1 MNGRRSDSGPGEPNP
16 WVRRTPG
23 SEPEEIEEE
32 PELPPSPWNH
42 PVDPPPHLV
51 TGQGADPNATG
62 TWFASVQPPGP
73 DEPAAEPFA
82 TPPPGP
88 QWGPDGGPA
97 EAPSLRREPPPEP
110 ERRTGGLPKMV
121 LPIVGALAL
130 VAVIGVVGLKV
141 LGGDEA
147 PQTQQT
153 PGPSSA
159 GTPAVTATTPRPSA
173 ERSTYTPPPN
183 AIPVAYGVSVVPKK
197 GWKLYKPEKQGKQLV
212 NMDAEGGL
220 RAFFWVRQRK
230 NVGAEDYVIRIFE
243 GETLGATGTKASQ
256 TQRLKCPRDVLVEC
270 VSITYSTV
278 LPSGVSM
285 RGVVQGFRR
294 QDGVVTAMDFQAR
307 PDYYDD
313 AYADA
318 RVMLKSV
325 IASQ

>member
-23 SEPEEIEEE
+23 SEPEEVEQE

-42 PVDPPPHLV
+42 PVDPPAHLV
-51 TGQGADPNATG
+51 TGQGADPTATG
-62 TWFASVQPPGP
+62 TWFAPGQPPGP
-73 DEPAAEPFA
+73 GVEPPAAPFA
-82 TPPPGP
+82 SPPPGP
-88 QWGPDGGPA
+88 QWAQDGGPA
-97 EAPSLRREPPPEP
+97 EAPSLRREPPPP

-121 LPIVGALAL
+121 LPIVGALVL
-130 VAVIGVVGLKV
+130 VAVIGVVALKV

-153 PGPSSA
+153 PGPSSQKPSVA
-159 GTPAVTATTPRPSA
+159 TATTRPSA
-173 ERSTYTPPPN
+173 QSTYTPPPN

-197 GWKLYKPEKQGKQLV
+197 GWKVYKPEKQGKQLV
-212 NMDAEGGL
+212 NMDSEGGL